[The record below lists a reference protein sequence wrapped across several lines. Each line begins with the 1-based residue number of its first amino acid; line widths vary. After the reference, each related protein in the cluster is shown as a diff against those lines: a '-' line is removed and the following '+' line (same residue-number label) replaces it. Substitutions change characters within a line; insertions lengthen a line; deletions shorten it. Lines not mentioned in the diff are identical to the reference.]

1 MSIVIETQNLR
12 RCYGSGVTLVAAVN
26 GISVSIEQGEFT
38 AIIGPSGSGKSTLLN
53 LIGGLDQPDEGRVLL
68 QGQDIAGMTG
78 NAISDFRR
86 DHIGFIF
93 QAYNLIPVLSAH
105 ENIEY
110 IMLLQGVPK
119 LNRQARVL
127 EMLGLVGL
135 KGLGHRRPAEL
146 SGGQQQRVA
155 IARALAMKPRVM
167 LFDEPT
173 SALDPE
179 MINEVLDVM
188 TELADDGMTMLVVT
202 HEMGFAREVADR
214 IVFMDEGRIEEN
226 CSKVEFFAGGR
237 GERAQAFLSK
247 ILQH

>member
-1 MSIVIETQNLR
+1 MEVLKGVDIEINKGEVASIV
-12 RCYGSGVTLVAAVN
+12 
-26 GISVSIEQGEFT
+26 
-38 AIIGPSGSGKSTLLN
+38 GPSGSGKSTLLN

-68 QGQDIAGMTG
+68 QGQDIAAMTG

-119 LNRQARVL
+119 PNRQARVL

-146 SGGQQQRVA
+146 SGGQRQRVA
-155 IARALAMKPRVM
+155 IARALVTHPSILMA
-167 LFDEPT
+167 DEPT
-173 SALDPE
+173 GNLDE
-179 MINEVLDVM
+179 KTADRVYGLLL
-188 TELADDGMTMLVVT
+188 ELNQELETSLLLVT
-202 HEMGFAREVADR
+202 HDKRLAARMDRQLELHMGSLREL
-214 IVFMDEGRIEEN
+214 E
-226 CSKVEFFAGGR
+226 
-237 GERAQAFLSK
+237 
-247 ILQH
+247 